1 MSDKFKKILLLDDEG
16 FILQVISKA
25 LAKEGFECIKA
36 NTVVQAIDFLQHE
49 TPDIILSDFQMP
61 IINGFEFREIIL
73 RDKRWRTIPFVFFT
87 SVGDPEHMQKGL
99 DMQVVDYIHK
109 DTPIPMV
116 VSKIKNIINTI
127 RRQHEKSIQEIR
139 IAAEALNLR
148 SVPAVTPVIKGYQL
162 KFLYQSFED
171 YPGGDFIDFI
181 QIDEKYTFIIMGDV
195 MGKKW
200 GAWFFSF
207 NFLSYIRSAIRLC
220 VFDGNLSTA
229 SIIEKINRV
238 IVLDT
243 VLGDV
248 LSTLSL
254 LMIEHETGKVHYS
267 GAGDLP
273 IICYKASER
282 KCYSIE
288 SSGLLLGVMHN
299 GQYNEKVIELNSGD
313 QLIIV
318 SDGMI
323 DFETK
328 DGKKSDYDLFF
339 KKMKIVVGNVDSFD
353 LIKNVTFSSEYSKGF
368 VDDCSL
374 VFIEKD

>member
-1 MSDKFKKILLLDDEG
+1 MSEKFKKILLLDDEG

-25 LAKEGFECIKA
+25 LKREGFECIMA
-36 NTVVQAIDFLQHE
+36 NSVVQAIDVLQKE
-49 TPDIILSDFQMP
+49 TPDIILSDYQMP
-61 IINGFEFREIIL
+61 IINGFEFRQIVL

-87 SVGDPEHMQKGL
+87 SVNDREHMQKGL
-99 DMQVVDYIHK
+99 DMQVVDYINK

-116 VSKIKNIINTI
+116 VSKINNLISTI

-148 SVPAVTPVIKGYQL
+148 SIPAQTPDLEGFRLEI
-162 KFLYQSFED
+162 LYQSFED
-171 YPGGDFIDFI
+171 YPGGDFIDVI
-181 QIDEKYTFIIMGDV
+181 KIDQQYTFIVLGDV

-229 SIIEKINRV
+229 SIIAKINRV

-243 VLGDV
+243 VLADV
-248 LSTLSL
+248 LSTLTL
-254 LMIEHETGKVHYS
+254 LMVDHKTGKIHYS

-273 IICYKASER
+273 IICYKASE
-282 KCYSIE
+282 KKLHSIE
-288 SSGLLLGVMHN
+288 SSGLLLGAMPD
-299 GQYNEKVIELNSGD
+299 GQYDEKVIEMEKGD

-323 DFETK
+323 DFDTES
-328 DGKKSDYDLFF
+328 GKKSDYDLFF
-339 KKMKIVVGNVDSFD
+339 KKMKIVAGQDDSFD
-353 LIKNVTFSSEYSKGF
+353 LIKDVTFSDENSKGF

-374 VFIEKD
+374 IFLERN